1 VRLEPAGEE
10 PLQRR
15 HLAAAGSDRVVPDQ
29 RLQQGDELA
38 LALSDVLADCLLSI
52 VDHSGRVRSA
62 AMTAIEIRFISG
74 HDVERLAIGPDA
86 ILAAV
91 EDALRAQGTGQV
103 VLEPREHLVPDPAFD
118 GHFNVLRAYVAP
130 LGVAGVKVVGD
141 YVGNWKLGLP
151 SELALLTLYDPR
163 TGVPRAIIDATAIT
177 EWRTGAVTAIG
188 ARSFARPG
196 ARVLGHVGARGTAFA
211 NVCLLDRVLDLEE
224 IRVTSARAESRTAF
238 GERLERA
245 LGKPVRVLDGV
256 EETVRGADVVVEAT
270 RLPAPTPILRTDWI
284 APAALVIPY
293 GTMSAVELSL
303 TSIMDKVF
311 VDDWGQC
318 RRGRFGALRAHVD
331 QGLVTED
338 TIAGALADV
347 VAGTRPGRER
357 DDERIL
363 FWHRG
368 LATTDVALGQAILER
383 AVEQGVGTLLPYR

>member
-1 VRLEPAGEE
+1 MA
-10 PLQRR
+10 
-15 HLAAAGSDRVVPDQ
+15 
-29 RLQQGDELA
+29 
-38 LALSDVLADCLLSI
+38 
-52 VDHSGRVRSA
+52 
-62 AMTAIEIRFISG
+62 AIEIRYISG
-74 HDVERLAIGPDA
+74 HDVERLAIDPDM

-91 EDALRAQGTGQV
+91 DDALLAQGRGEV
-103 VLEPREHLVPDPAFD
+103 MLEPREHLVPNPAFD

-130 LGVAGVKVVGD
+130 LDVAGVKVVGD

-163 TGVPRAIIDATAIT
+163 TGVPRAIVDATAIT

-188 ARSFARPG
+188 ARHLARSG

-211 NVCLLDRVLDLEE
+211 NVSLLDRVLDLEE
-224 IRVTSARAESRTAF
+224 IRVTSARPESRAAF
-238 GERLERA
+238 GEQLGQA
-245 LGKPVRVLDGV
+245 LDTPVRVVDDV
-256 EETVRGADVVVEAT
+256 EEAVRGADVVVEAT
-270 RLPAPTPILRTDWI
+270 RLTAPTAILKTEWI

-303 TSIMDKVF
+303 TSIMDKIY

-318 RRGRFGALRAHVD
+318 RRGRFGALRAHVE
-331 QGLVTED
+331 QGLVTEE
-338 TIAGALADV
+338 TIAGELADV

-368 LATTDVALGQAILER
+368 LATTDVALGQAILDR
-383 AVEQGVGTLLPYR
+383 AVEQEVGTLLPYR